1 MPSSPENSCNFL
13 QFIFMEKVLI
23 CSFKDTLQS
32 IIKLRYLKLE
42 TIAKGTLVPE
52 DLHFYVPLRFE
63 SCEQRQSALLW
74 FPPCRGRRAPW
85 ERAWVGD
92 RGGRSRARIR
102 EGAHDRAVSCPPHGL
117 AEPRHLRSAVS
128 WRSRMLSGAQLPS
141 SSALRKVGCRGGRA
155 AAASLS

>member
-1 MPSSPENSCNFL
+1 
-13 QFIFMEKVLI
+13 MEKVLI

-102 EGAHDRAVSCPPHGL
+102 EGAHDRAVSCPP
-117 AEPRHLRSAVS
+117 P
-128 WRSRMLSGAQLPS
+128 RSRG
-141 SSALRKVGCRGGRA
+141 A
-155 AAASLS
+155 AAPALCCLLEESDALGGAVTLLVCAAEGRLPWWPGSGCLSVVTLSSPGNGWRRCGS